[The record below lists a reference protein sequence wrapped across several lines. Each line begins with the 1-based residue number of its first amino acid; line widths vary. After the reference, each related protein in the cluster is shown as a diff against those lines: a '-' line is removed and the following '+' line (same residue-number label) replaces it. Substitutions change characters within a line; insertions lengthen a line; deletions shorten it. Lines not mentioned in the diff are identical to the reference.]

1 MIGLDTNILI
11 RYFAQDDAKQS
22 AKASEIIEQQLS
34 KEHPAFIGSIVLV
47 EMVWVLTRLYKM
59 QPVDI
64 MLIVKELINAV
75 DIQLEHHE
83 ETWKAHQLVLSDN
96 LDFSDALL
104 GAIHHRHGCNYT
116 LTFDRKAATS
126 ELFKAA

>member
-11 RYFAQDDAKQS
+11 RYFAQDDMRQS
-22 AKASEIIEQQLS
+22 SKASEIIEEQLS
-34 KEHPAFIGSIVLV
+34 KDHPGFISSIVLV

-59 QPVDI
+59 QSTDI

-75 DIQLEHHE
+75 DIQLEHQE
-83 ETWKAHQLVLSDN
+83 ETWRAHQLVSSDG
-96 LDFSDALL
+96 LDFADALL
-104 GAIHHRHGCNYT
+104 GTIHHSHGCSHT
-116 LTFDRKAATS
+116 LTFDKKAATS